1 MSSVHIRSIGIRI
14 AGGMNFLLGG
24 AVIAAGWL
32 ALGDSFDSSPALS
45 SLVSGALIV
54 LCSAL
59 RAMKPDRT
67 FSLSGTNMALGFWV
81 AVSPW
86 TYGYTNDTTRLIW
99 MIALGVGVMAVSV
112 GGLCCTLRAERE
124 AT

>member
-1 MSSVHIRSIGIRI
+1 
-14 AGGMNFLLGG
+14 MNLLLGA
-24 AVIAAGWL
+24 AVIAAGWM

-54 LCSAL
+54 VCAAWRAL
-59 RAMKPDRT
+59 RPEKT

-86 TYGYTNDTTRLIW
+86 TYGYTTDLPRLIV

-112 GGLCCTLRAERE
+112 GGLCCTLRAERN